1 MAADSPK
8 LEAASLQERH
18 DAAVIALR
26 EHPNIGPVLLSYVV
40 WPADAPQLAEI
51 DAFVRLQLRKRQREM
66 NCAAA

>member
-26 EHPNIGPVLLSYVV
+26 EHPNIGPELLSYVI
-40 WPADAPQLAEI
+40 WPAEAPHLADI
-51 DAFVRLQLRKRQREM
+51 DALVRLQVRKRQRETVK
-66 NCAAA
+66 A